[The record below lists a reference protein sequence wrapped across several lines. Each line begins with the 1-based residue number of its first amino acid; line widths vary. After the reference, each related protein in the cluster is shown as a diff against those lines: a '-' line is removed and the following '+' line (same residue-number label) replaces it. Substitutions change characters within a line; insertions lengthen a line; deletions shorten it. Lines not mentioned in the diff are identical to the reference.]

1 MLQIETVEV
10 SDLISDPAN
19 VRKHDDRNLE
29 SIKGSLTRFGQ
40 QKPIVVDSKGVV
52 IAGNGTLS
60 AARSLGWSQI
70 DIVRTDLDGPEST
83 AFAIA
88 DNRTAELAEWD
99 NEALI
104 DTLSAL
110 ANVDEELVDAAGF
123 NHEDLE
129 AMLDDLSQSENS
141 GLNADHIPAEPVDPK
156 TKLGDVYELGK
167 HRLIC
172 GDATDPEAMQ
182 KLMTQNYDS
191 KAKKRA
197 AICFTSP
204 PYNVSGNAAL
214 DGNTNLASSKYGTS
228 SDDLDD
234 SGFLNL
240 LCGFTNLVLEHSDF
254 AFVNIQSLA
263 PNKTVL
269 IDYLHAFRNR
279 YADTAIWA
287 KTHTAP
293 AMAEKVMNSQFE
305 YIHIFSNKENPSRAI
320 GTRKFRGTVSNI
332 YNGSPQMKNEF
343 SKVHGA
349 TFPLEFARWGI
360 ENFTNPGDVVLD
372 PFCGTGTSMIVAE
385 QTNRICYGVELS
397 PIYCD
402 VIVERWEKFT
412 QKKAELVD
420 YAMSE

>member
-1 MLQIETVEV
+1 MLQIETIEV
-10 SDLISDPAN
+10 SELVSDPAN
-19 VRKHDDRNLE
+19 VRKHDNRNLE
-29 SIKGSLTRFGQ
+29 AIKGSLLRFGQ
-40 QKPIVVDSKGVV
+40 QKPIVINAKGVV
-52 IAGNGTLS
+52 IAGNGTLN

-70 DIVRTDLDGPEST
+70 DIVRTELKGSESA

-99 NEALI
+99 QDALI

-110 ANVDEELVDAAGF
+110 ANDDETLIEAAGF
-123 NHEDLE
+123 NHEELETMLHDLT
-129 AMLDDLSQSENS
+129 QSENKA
-141 GLNADHIPAEPVDPK
+141 LNAGEIPEQPVDPQ

-172 GDATDPEAMQ
+172 GDATDPEAME
-182 KLMTQNYDS
+182 KLMSQ
-191 KAKKRA
+191 KRA
-197 AICFTSP
+197 DICFTSP

-214 DGNTNLASSKYGTS
+214 DGNTNLANSKYGTS

-234 SGFLNL
+234 SGFLKL

-269 IDYLHAFRNR
+269 IDYLHRFKNR

-305 YIHIFSNKENPSRAI
+305 YIHIFSNKENPSRAV

-332 YNGSPQMKNEF
+332 YNGSPQMRNEF

-349 TFPLEFARWGI
+349 TFPVEFAKWGI
-360 ENFTNPGDVVLD
+360 ETFTSPGNIVLD

-385 QTNRICYGVELS
+385 QTSRVCYGVELS

-420 YAMSE
+420 WEPT